1 MSLKTVSVDIAF
13 DGFADNTS
21 DFLSYLQEVCEVFN
35 LQIVGL
41 IPVGSAGAWPE
52 VTFRGKE
59 EDLIRFCIMFFQM
72 NEDGEEY
79 YNDNNSDDSIHNF
92 YVFSDERFTTKAD
105 RKFITNDGKWIDQ
118 E

>member
-1 MSLKTVSVDIAF
+1 MSLKTVRVDIAF

-41 IPVGSAGAWPE
+41 IPVGPAGAWPE
-52 VTFRGKE
+52 VNFRGEE
-59 EDLIRFCIMFFQM
+59 EDLIRFCIMFFEM

-79 YNDNNSDDSIHNF
+79 FNSNSDDDVPDF
-92 YVFSDERFTTKAD
+92 YVFSDERFTTKSD

>member
-1 MSLKTVSVDIAF
+1 MSLTISVDIAV

-21 DFLSYLQEVCEVFN
+21 DFLSYLQEISEVFS

-41 IPVGSAGAWPE
+41 IPVGPAGAWPE
-52 VTFRGKE
+52 VTFRGE
-59 EDLIRFCIMFFQM
+59 EKDLIRFCIMFFEES
-72 NEDGEEY
+72 EDGEEY
-79 YNDNNSDDSIHNF
+79 FKENYIDYDTDFSL
-92 YVFSDERFTTKAD
+92 FSDPRFTTKAD